1 MGRGTDLSAA
11 KLDNMACYMVQDRQN
26 RWLAR
31 VKRAWRAAAESGS
44 GRMDIDLGTDEKKRV
59 DLYNKQK
66 ELLDTFLAHGA
77 ISREQYDKS
86 LNGLKTKLLGE
97 PEREEREIMRYEYRT
112 RGVCSQLISFDL
124 EGDVVSNISFLGGC
138 NGNLK
143 AISKLV
149 DGWTVEKIESFLK
162 GNTCGYKNTSCAD
175 QLAIGVREAY
185 EKSKT
190 GGKNA

>member
-1 MGRGTDLSAA
+1 M
-11 KLDNMACYMVQDRQN
+11 
-26 RWLAR
+26 
-31 VKRAWRAAAESGS
+31 E
-44 GRMDIDLGTDEKKRV
+44 IDPGTDEKKRI
-59 DLYNKQK
+59 DLFDKQK

-77 ISREQYDKS
+77 ISLEQYRKS
-86 LNGLKTKLLGE
+86 LNGLKTKLLGLHGEDQDGDSDGGQTPIQKEPIQGDGIAEVDGAEGALANAVATAPE
-97 PEREEREIMRYEYRT
+97 PEREERFIMRYEYRT

-149 DGWTVEKIESFLK
+149 DGWTVEKIESFLR

-185 EKSKT
+185 EKSK
-190 GGKNA
+190 AAH